1 MSMHD
6 MRSESDAEE
15 ICHFLLV
22 RATVAIQKY

>member
-15 ICHFLLV
+15 IFHFLFV
-22 RATVAIQKY
+22 RATVAKQK